1 LNSRSTV
8 PLAIL
13 ALVALASG
21 LIVGSAAASSSVRT
35 AAPPSSYTFD
45 RLHKVL
51 ILGLAPGQIITVYG
65 VDGSETPTFTSLG
78 EPSGQRAGVYIQSSD
93 GKPME
98 IYVPWSSVA
107 AGPAA
112 RQSRFFL
119 WSADQGWKL
128 IGAVTPL
135 EAWPDTQ
142 ILAQ

>member
-1 LNSRSTV
+1 LKFAMV
-8 PLAIL
+8 GVVL
-13 ALVALASG
+13 G
-21 LIVGSAAASSSVRT
+21 LIAVAGGLAASPIAAGTNAGSVDRP
-35 AAPPSSYTFD
+35 AAYSFD

-51 ILGLAPGQIITVYG
+51 ILGLVPSQVVTVYG
-65 VDGSETPTFTSLG
+65 VDGSDTPTFNAQG
-78 EPSGQRAGVYIQSSD
+78 EPSGQRAGVYVQSPD

-119 WSADQGWKL
+119 WSGDKGWKL

-142 ILAQ
+142 IAVQ

>member
-1 LNSRSTV
+1 MKSRFLV
-8 PLAIL
+8 GWVV
-13 ALVALASG
+13 VALIAVCGGIAAGPAVASTG
-21 LIVGSAAASSSVRT
+21 VRSVDR
-35 AAPPSSYTFD
+35 PVSYTFD

-51 ILGLAPGQIITVYG
+51 ILGLVPNQAVVVYG
-65 VDGSETPTFTSLG
+65 VDGTETPTFDAQG
-78 EPSGQRAGVYIQSSD
+78 EPSGQRAGVYTQSPD

-107 AGPAA
+107 SGPAA

-119 WSADQGWKL
+119 WSADEGWKL

-142 ILAQ
+142 IVVQ

>member
-1 LNSRSTV
+1 MRSKRTI
-8 PLAIL
+8 LWGIL
-13 ALVALASG
+13 ALVA
-21 LIVGSAAASSSVRT
+21 VGCTVVAGPAAASTGVRT
-35 AAPPSSYTFD
+35 VARPTAYTFD

-51 ILGLAPGQIITVYG
+51 ILGLAPGQVVTVYG
-65 VDGSETPTFTSLG
+65 VDGTETPTFTSLG
-78 EPSGQRAGVYIQSSD
+78 EPSGQRAGVYVQSPD

-142 ILAQ
+142 IWAQ

>member
-1 LNSRSTV
+1 MKSKHMMLWW
-8 PLAIL
+8 IL
-13 ALVALASG
+13 ALVAMACSLVA
-21 LIVGSAAASSSVRT
+21 GSAAASSGVRT
-35 AAPPSSYTFD
+35 VARPAAYTFD

-51 ILGLAPGQIITVYG
+51 ILGLAPDQVVTVYG
-65 VDGSETPTFTSLG
+65 VDGTETPTFTSQG
-78 EPSGQRAGVYIQSSD
+78 EPSGQRAGVYVQSPD

-119 WSADQGWKL
+119 WSADKGWKL

-142 ILAQ
+142 IWVQ

>member
-1 LNSRSTV
+1 MKSKWVVTWVVL
-8 PLAIL
+8 IL
-13 ALVALASG
+13 IAGG
-21 LIVGSAAASSSVRT
+21 LGAASPT
-35 AAPPSSYTFD
+35 AASMDVRSVDRPAAFTFD

-51 ILGLAPGQIITVYG
+51 IFGLVPNQVVTVYG
-65 VDGSETPTFTSLG
+65 VDGSDTPTFSALG
-78 EPSGQRAGVYIQSSD
+78 EPSGQRAGVYVQSPD

-119 WSADQGWKL
+119 WSGDKGWKL

-135 EAWPDTQ
+135 EAWPDTLIAVQ
-142 ILAQ
+142 

>member
-1 LNSRSTV
+1 MKSRNPMLWAMLV
-8 PLAIL
+8 FAVVA
-13 ALVALASG
+13 ALVA
-21 LIVGSAAASSSVRT
+21 GSAAASSDVRT
-35 AAPPSSYTFD
+35 VARPTAYTFD

-51 ILGLAPGQIITVYG
+51 ILGLAPGQVVTVYG
-65 VDGSETPTFTSLG
+65 VDGTETPTFNSLG
-78 EPSGQRAGVYIQSSD
+78 EPSGQRAGVNVKSTD

-107 AGPAA
+107 AGPTA

-119 WSADQGWKL
+119 WSADRGWKL

-142 ILAQ
+142 ISAQ